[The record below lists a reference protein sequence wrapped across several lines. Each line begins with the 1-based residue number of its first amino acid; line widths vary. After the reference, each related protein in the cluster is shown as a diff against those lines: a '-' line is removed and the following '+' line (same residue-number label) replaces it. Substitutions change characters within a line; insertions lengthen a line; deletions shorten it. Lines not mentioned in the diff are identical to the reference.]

1 MENKAF
7 VELVAYCQRQG
18 VLSSDSSVIGELA
31 EITGLHCYEIAEM
44 LEGQKMTVL
53 EKINREQNRRNQF
66 LNVSR
71 EDLQR
76 IDTAIQEMIYF
87 GWKKEKAEEIII
99 DKFLACRPLV
109 Y

>member
-1 MENKAF
+1 
-7 VELVAYCQRQG
+7 
-18 VLSSDSSVIGELA
+18 
-31 EITGLHCYEIAEM
+31 
-44 LEGQKMTVL
+44 MTIL

-71 EDLQR
+71 EDLEE
-76 IDTAIQEMIYF
+76 IDAAIQKLRYF

-99 DKFLACRPLV
+99 DKFLACRPLI